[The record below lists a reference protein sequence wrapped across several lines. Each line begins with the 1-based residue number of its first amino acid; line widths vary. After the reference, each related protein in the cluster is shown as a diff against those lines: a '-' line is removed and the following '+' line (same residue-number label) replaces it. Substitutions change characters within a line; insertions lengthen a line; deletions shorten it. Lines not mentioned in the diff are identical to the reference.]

1 MDTDVLI
8 VGGGAVGIATAY
20 ALARNKVDVTV
31 VDSSR
36 IGEKSSFG
44 NAGIVAISKSLPM
57 ASRSSLK
64 EGILSLTNHESSVI
78 VKPRRDREFLGWMRQ
93 FVLSSLR
100 DRPSSRAA
108 LYRLNLLSGAVHQE
122 IAVDIAKDYGY
133 EEKGWLHVYRE
144 ERLLSRD
151 LRQANTAYRKLG
163 VRFEA
168 LDSGTVQALEPALG
182 DAIVGGI
189 HYPDD
194 RHLRPDVFVHCM
206 ADRARDLGARILE
219 ETPADGFRVS
229 GRRVTA
235 VETAAG
241 ELSCKWLV
249 VAAGVWSRGLGRRLG
264 VVIPIEPARGH
275 SVTFKPDTMIGLPLK
290 LREPNVTLSPMGPGV
305 RASAGFELVG
315 LDASIGERGL
325 DEMIAVADDYLDG
338 LGAKRENPWV
348 GFRPMTPDDLP
359 IIGRVGAWENVL
371 ACVGHG
377 TLGIT
382 LSPGTG
388 RLISNEILG
397 MPQPFDM
404 RPVRADRFGL

>member
-8 VGGGAVGIATAY
+8 VGGGAVGVATAY
-20 ALARNKVDVTV
+20 ELARKKVDVTV

-36 IGEKSSFG
+36 IGGKSSFG

-57 ASRSSLK
+57 ATRSSLK
-64 EGILSLTNHESSVI
+64 EGILSLTHRESSVV
-78 VKPRRDREFLGWMRQ
+78 VKLRRDREFLAWMKR
-93 FVLSSLR
+93 FVLSSIR
-100 DRPSSRAA
+100 ERASSQAA
-108 LYRLNLLSGAVHQE
+108 LYRLNLFSGAVHQE
-122 IAVDIAKDYGY
+122 LAVDIAKDYGY
-133 EEKGWLHVYRE
+133 GDKGWLHVYRDG
-144 ERLLSRD
+144 RLLGHD
-151 LRQANTAYRKLG
+151 LRHAKAAYRKLG
-163 VRFEA
+163 ARFEE
-168 LDSGTVQALEPALG
+168 LDSAAVQAREPTLT
-182 DAIVGGI
+182 DAVVGGI

-194 RHLRPDVFVHCM
+194 RHLRPDVFVNCL

-219 ETPADGFRVS
+219 DAPADGFRVS
-229 GRRVTA
+229 GSRVTA

-249 VAAGVWSRGLGRRLG
+249 IAAGVWSKHLGRRLG
-264 VVIPIEPARGH
+264 VVLPIEPAKGH

-290 LREPNVTLSPMGPGV
+290 LREPNVTLSPMGASV
-305 RASAGFELVG
+305 RVSAGFELVG

-325 DEMIAVADDYLDG
+325 AEMVGVTDDYLDG
-338 LGAKRENPWV
+338 LGPKRDNSWV

-359 IIGRVGAWENVL
+359 IIGRVGTWQNVL

-388 RLISNEILG
+388 RLISNEIVG
-397 MPQPFDM
+397 APQPFDM
-404 RPVRADRFGL
+404 RPFRADRFGL